1 MHLVGEMFCEMVE
14 GMMSLL
20 RSRAELKS
28 QFRMSVTTIRAAENN
43 PLKFSMSVGEAMQA
57 LLKPDRKGFL
67 KPVDAIQNGFD
78 DISNHQLAMTA
89 GIQASV
95 SDLLKKF
102 NPQRFESQ
110 VDRSVFGT
118 KNIKCWNNYS
128 ESYEQNATDA
138 MEDFFGDAFVAAYE
152 QQMRVLESINGP
164 G

>member
-1 MHLVGEMFCEMVE
+1 
-14 GMMSLL
+14 
-20 RSRAELKS
+20 
-28 QFRMSVTTIRAAENN
+28 
-43 PLKFSMSVGEAMQA
+43 SVGEAMQA

-110 VDRSVFGT
+110 VDKSVFST
-118 KNIKCWNNYS
+118 KNTKCWNNYS
-128 ESYEQNATDA
+128 ESYEQIATDA